1 VTNTYFSNDA
11 LGSGELRVER
21 GKDLKAIE
29 VAPGVILHPLLGE
42 GMNINVVV
50 LEPHGVAELH
60 AHDEEQMGYIV
71 SGVCEFTD
79 GKQTWTLEPG
89 DLYHAAPNVPHGAKS
104 LGDRCVIIDCFS
116 PPRAGIKEMMEG

>member
-1 VTNTYFSNDA
+1 MSSTYFSNEKV
-11 LGSGELRVER
+11 GEGDLRIER
-21 GKDLKAIE
+21 GRDLRGVE
-29 VAPGVILHPLLGE
+29 VAPGVTLHPLIGD

-50 LEPHGVAELH
+50 LEPNAVAELH

-79 GKQTWTLEPG
+79 GRNTWTLDPG
-89 DLYHAAPNVPHGAKS
+89 DTYHAKANVPHGAKS

-116 PPRAGIKEMMEG
+116 PPRAGIRELLDS